1 MATPPD
7 ERNVVDDAAEL
18 RPGSRLVG
26 RRTSLAGPPSPSS
39 RTEHRRALPERAAL
53 ILRRDG
59 IARLALLALSER
71 DVQRLLEKA
80 ALFVA
85 QALDVDFVKFS
96 ELLPDG
102 ETLVS
107 RGVMMR
113 EPKMLSSGRLG
124 QAEDSQATYTLG
136 VGSPV
141 IVDDLRREERF
152 KPSRQQL
159 THRIVGAVS
168 VPLFSRTGCYG
179 VLEVGTTAA
188 GAVSSEEVVDFLV
201 SAGYLVVAAVD
212 RARAEAVC
220 RFFAE
225 SGGRVLFSLDLRATL
240 DALARLAVPHLAD
253 WCCLDLA
260 LPGAAIPEVA
270 VAHIDSKKARRVKQ
284 LRKRLL
290 AGGSTENGLAA
301 AARARDPRFY
311 ADLLGAL
318 GADPEGQDVVSQI
331 AEVAG
336 FRGAIVAPLTARGL
350 TFGTATLVAAKPG
363 RLFHEEDV
371 FLAEAFAMHAAALLD
386 SARLFAAG
394 QPRGSGLPRSA
405 TSNGIALLDEEVLQT
420 HLLNPTMR
428 ESERLARVVEE
439 IVFANELPSV
449 RTRRVKGTCD
459 VASVARRVVE
469 SFRDNLPPGCS
480 LHFEEVSV
488 VVRGENATIQKILTC
503 LIDNAVKYSPDGG
516 RVRIEIEA
524 RAKGVLIVVED
535 EGVGVPA
542 AEQERVFEKFFR
554 GEHGRSLGN
563 GGAGLGLYICKELVS
578 RLKGSIA
585 LEPGRSGGTRMLV
598 ELPFS
603 RATPR
608 PAGSNGPGQRRAGH
622 RGG

>member
-1 MATPPD
+1 MALS
-7 ERNVVDDAAEL
+7 EKAACM
-18 RPGSRLVG
+18 
-26 RRTSLAGPPSPSS
+26 
-39 RTEHRRALPERAAL
+39 
-53 ILRRDG
+53 LRRDG

-80 ALFVA
+80 ASFIA
-85 QALDVDFVKFS
+85 QALEVDFVQFS

-107 RGVMMR
+107 RGVVMR
-113 EPKMLSSGRLG
+113 EPKMMSTGRLG
-124 QAEDSQATYTLG
+124 QAENSQAIYTLS

-159 THRIVGAVS
+159 TQRIVGAVS
-168 VPLFSRTGCYG
+168 VPLFNRTGYYG
-179 VLEVGTTAA
+179 ILEVGATTAR
-188 GAVSSEEVVDFLV
+188 AVSSEEVVDFLV
-201 SAGYLVVAAVD
+201 SAGYLVVAAVE
-212 RARAEAVC
+212 RARAEAAC

-225 SGGRVLFSLDLRATL
+225 SEARVLFSLDLRVTL
-240 DALARLAVPHLAD
+240 DALAGLAVPRLAD

-260 LPGAAIPEVA
+260 LPGAAMTEVA

-290 AGGSTENGLAA
+290 ADGSTANGLAA
-301 AARARDPRFY
+301 ATRADRPRFY
-311 ADLLGAL
+311 ADLRSAL
-318 GADPEGQDVVSQI
+318 RADPVDQDVVSQI

-350 TFGTATLVAAKPG
+350 TFGTATLVAAKPA
-363 RLFHEEDV
+363 RRFHEEDV
-371 FLAEAFAMHAAALLD
+371 FLAEAFAAHAAALLD

-405 TSNGIALLDEEVLQT
+405 MSNGIALLDEEVLRT

-428 ESERLARVVEE
+428 ESEQLARVVEE
-439 IVFANELPSV
+439 IVFANELRSV

-459 VASVARRVVE
+459 VARVARRVVE

-480 LHFEEVSV
+480 LHFEEVSAI
-488 VVRGENATIQKILTC
+488 VRGEDATIQKILRC
-503 LIDNAVKYSPDGG
+503 LVDNAVKYSPGG
-516 RVRIEIEA
+516 GPVRIEIEA

-535 EGVGVPA
+535 QGAGVPA

-554 GEHGRSLGN
+554 GELGRSLAT

-585 LEPGRSGGTRMLV
+585 LEPGHSRGTRMLV

-608 PAGSNGPGQRRAGH
+608 PAGSNGPGRR
-622 RGG
+622 RGGHGGG